1 MEPLPTTA
9 ELKFDTKTI
18 IVTIL
23 GKPNAGKSTLMNL
36 LIDYRLSIITPKV
49 QTTRNIIKGI
59 ITKGNT
65 QFIFLDTPGIF
76 EPKNSLEKLIVKHAW
91 DSLKGVDAIILL
103 LDGTKNI
110 DDETIA
116 LCHKIKNMSNVIVAI
131 NKIDI
136 SSKIEEIKQSIAE
149 LLPKAPL
156 FLISAL
162 QNQGIDELLNYL
174 DSKALEGPWLYDED
188 MASNL
193 PLKFLTAE
201 ITREQLFLQLDQE
214 LPYNLTV
221 HTESMEDKGNKEYI
235 IKQVI
240 VVSKDN
246 HKKIVLGKN
255 GSRIKLVGQEARK
268 CMELYLGLKVHL
280 FLFVSV
286 KNWLAKPDLFISS

>member
-1 MEPLPTTA
+1 MEHLINTEPS
-9 ELKFDTKTI
+9 KDTKSI

-36 LIDYRLSIITPKV
+36 LIEYRLSIITPKV
-49 QTTRNIIKGI
+49 QTTRSVIKGI
-59 ITKGNT
+59 ITKENT

-76 EPKNSLEKLIVKHAW
+76 EPKNSLEKLIVRHAW
-91 DSLKGVDAIILL
+91 ESLKGVDAIILL

-110 DDETIA
+110 DNETIA
-116 LCHKIKNMSNVIVAI
+116 LCQKIKSMDNTIVVI
-131 NKIDI
+131 NKKDI
-136 SSKIEEIKQSIAE
+136 SSKIPELEKRVEE
-149 LLPKAPL
+149 LLPNSPV

-162 QNQGIDELLNYL
+162 QNDGIDILLNYL
-174 DSKALEGPWLYDED
+174 ETKALEGPWLYDED
-188 MASNL
+188 MVSNL

-201 ITREQLFLQLDQE
+201 ITREQLFLQLDKE

-240 VVSKDN
+240 IVSKES
-246 HKKIVLGKN
+246 HKKIIVGKN
-255 GSRIKLVGQEARK
+255 GSRIKLVGQESRK
-268 CMELYLGLKVHL
+268 YIELYLGIKAHL

-286 KNWLAKPDLFISS
+286 KNWLEKPDRFI

>member
-1 MEPLPTTA
+1 MEHLINTEPS
-9 ELKFDTKTI
+9 KDTKSI

-36 LIDYRLSIITPKV
+36 LIEYRLSIITPKV
-49 QTTRNIIKGI
+49 QTTRSVIKGI
-59 ITKGNT
+59 ITKEKT

-76 EPKNSLEKLIVKHAW
+76 EPKNNLEKLIVRHAW
-91 DSLKGVDAIILL
+91 ESLKGVDAIILL

-110 DDETIA
+110 DDDTIA
-116 LCHKIKNMSNVIVAI
+116 LCQKIKSMDNTIVVI
-131 NKIDI
+131 NKKDI
-136 SSKIEEIKQSIAE
+136 SSKIPELEEKVAE
-149 LLPKAPL
+149 LLPNSPV

-162 QNQGIDELLNYL
+162 QNDGIDTLLNYL
-174 DSKALEGPWLYDED
+174 ETKALEGPWLYDED
-188 MASNL
+188 MVSNL

-201 ITREQLFLQLDQE
+201 ITREQLFLQLDKE

-240 VVSKDN
+240 IVSKES
-246 HKKIVLGKN
+246 HKKIIVGKS
-255 GSRIKLVGQEARK
+255 GSRIKLVGQESRK
-268 CMELYLGLKVHL
+268 YIELYLGIKAHL

-286 KNWLAKPDLFISS
+286 KNWLEKPDRFI